1 MSDGP
6 IFTRYT
12 VGVDLKLSSL
22 YEITYLTNYS
32 SSDKELVLLFRWI
45 DFFIVKQ
52 FDVSTIQTELE
63 NRSWEKCQG
72 GVEIDETPTF
82 L

>member
-45 DFFIVKQ
+45 DFF
-52 FDVSTIQTELE
+52 STIQTELE